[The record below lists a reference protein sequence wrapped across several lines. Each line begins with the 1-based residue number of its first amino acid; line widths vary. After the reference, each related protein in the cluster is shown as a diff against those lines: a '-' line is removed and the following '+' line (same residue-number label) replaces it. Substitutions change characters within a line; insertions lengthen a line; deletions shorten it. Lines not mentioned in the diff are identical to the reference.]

1 MENKLEEK
9 PPFFKEWKG
18 LYTFILVFEL
28 LLILIFIWISNTYG
42 A

>member
-1 MENKLEEK
+1 MENKFEEN

-18 LYTFILVFEL
+18 LYTFVLVFEVV
-28 LLILIFIWISNTYG
+28 LILIFIWISNTSG

>member
-9 PPFFKEWKG
+9 PPFFKEWKE